1 MPVVTEAFDI
11 PMDIST
17 KLSIGEYRRIGGVI
31 RVAVGPKKGQ
41 IVKFLEPVKS
51 EQVVHTHNMGVKVFQ
66 LVKKNKK
73 GIMIGAVF
81 AGPVVVVSIV
91 VKKIKNKKMEI
102 VEEYY
107 AALRNYIREIRNG
120 ELNLKSINLLMGVI
134 EELRQ
139 NKNYKKIEIE
149 LRTEE
154 LNVLVDRIY
163 EYTIKLAS
171 DNNVKLTAD
180 EISST
185 NNAIVNLQRN
195 LETQK
200 YIFEITE

>member
-1 MPVVTEAFDI
+1 
-11 PMDIST
+11 
-17 KLSIGEYRRIGGVI
+17 
-31 RVAVGPKKGQ
+31 
-41 IVKFLEPVKS
+41 
-51 EQVVHTHNMGVKVFQ
+51 
-66 LVKKNKK
+66 
-73 GIMIGAVF
+73 
-81 AGPVVVVSIV
+81 
-91 VKKIKNKKMEI
+91 MEI

>member
-1 MPVVTEAFDI
+1 
-11 PMDIST
+11 
-17 KLSIGEYRRIGGVI
+17 
-31 RVAVGPKKGQ
+31 
-41 IVKFLEPVKS
+41 
-51 EQVVHTHNMGVKVFQ
+51 
-66 LVKKNKK
+66 
-73 GIMIGAVF
+73 
-81 AGPVVVVSIV
+81 
-91 VKKIKNKKMEI
+91 
-102 VEEYY
+102 
-107 AALRNYIREIRNG
+107 
-120 ELNLKSINLLMGVI
+120 MGVI

>member
-1 MPVVTEAFDI
+1 MPVVIEAFDI

-51 EQVVHTHNMGVKVFQ
+51 EQVVHTHNMGVEVFQ

-73 GIMIGAVF
+73 GIIIGAVF
-81 AGPVVVVSIV
+81 AGMFFCKIE
-91 VKKIKNKKMEI
+91 KKIKNKKMEI